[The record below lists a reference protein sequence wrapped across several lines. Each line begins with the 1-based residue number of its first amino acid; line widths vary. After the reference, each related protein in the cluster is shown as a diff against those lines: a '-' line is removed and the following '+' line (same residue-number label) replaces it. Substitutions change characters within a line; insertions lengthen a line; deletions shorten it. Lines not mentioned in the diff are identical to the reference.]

1 MHKYFAKS
9 LFLGKKSIYLTECHS
24 TNAEALELIRKEG
37 GNHGTLIL
45 TDYQTAGRGQK
56 GKAWISEPQ
65 SNLLFSLILKT
76 DFLNAS
82 QAYLL
87 NVMTSLALRD
97 VVSRMLGNKLVEV
110 KWPNDL
116 YTSGNKISGILVE
129 TLLRGRLVEYAV
141 IGVGINVNQE
151 HFSLSNATSMSLL
164 SKKKLDRERVMDNIL
179 KSIEHYF
186 LMLRGGK
193 YDFLLTRYA
202 ENLMWIDERHTFQL
216 DTGKIFQGVIRGIDG
231 QGRLIIHDD
240 ESAKQYDIKQVSFL
254 A

>member
-1 MHKYFAKS
+1 
-9 LFLGKKSIYLTECHS
+9 
-24 TNAEALELIRKEG
+24 
-37 GNHGTLIL
+37 
-45 TDYQTAGRGQK
+45 
-56 GKAWISEPQ
+56 
-65 SNLLFSLILKT
+65 
-76 DFLNAS
+76 
-82 QAYLL
+82 
-87 NVMTSLALRD
+87 
-97 VVSRMLGNKLVEV
+97 MLGNKLVEV

-202 ENLMWIDERHTFQL
+202 ENLMWKDERHTFQL

>member
-1 MHKYFAKS
+1 LS
-9 LFLGKKSIYLTECHS
+9 
-24 TNAEALELIRKEG
+24 RKEG
-37 GNHGTLIL
+37 GNHGTFIL

-164 SKKKLDRERVMDNIL
+164 NKKKLDRELVMDNIL